1 MPKPKKYGVIYNW
14 DGAPHGSNE
23 YPQSM
28 QQFLDKMYDPL
39 ADTQVGAHFW
49 CTGEDTSRW
58 KSKVL
63 ELTGDAENR
72 KYENTHSYI
81 SAENVRAMLERGED
95 PQAEAIKRG
104 RELGMDVYASIRM
117 NDNHF
122 NGLQIDEIPNSKNTI
137 FDVLEHS
144 LVGLRP
150 EFDKNL
156 PWGVLYL
163 SSK

>member
-1 MPKPKKYGVIYNW
+1 MSKPKKYGVIYNW

-81 SAENVRAMLERGED
+81 SAENVRAMIERGED
-95 PQAEAIKRG
+95 PQAEAIKR
-104 RELGMDVYASIRM
+104 
-117 NDNHF
+117 
-122 NGLQIDEIPNSKNTI
+122 
-137 FDVLEHS
+137 
-144 LVGLRP
+144 
-150 EFDKNL
+150 
-156 PWGVLYL
+156 
-163 SSK
+163 